1 MKIDSTLI
9 ASTVTELRGQP
20 LKTGQTLAAIVLQAN
35 QATGKAV
42 LSLAGGQVTVSTQQ
56 PLTTGSAIQLTVRDV
71 GPPVVLGLTP
81 SPAESMAARTSSQT
95 PVQTLISLL
104 MTKLSSGAM
113 VSSPKADFTPVQGQQ
128 TNTATNPS
136 PSSTTTTPST
146 SPADSTAGKTP
157 VGTAPIATTT
167 QSIKLDLPL
176 NVRMALPNLDPV
188 LNAARTGQL
197 SGSANPMPSGKPA
210 EHALA
215 QNLTQL
221 ITSNSLPTSITN
233 ASGDQSASDI
243 KSQLKLAAQ
252 QLKLQA
258 ALESPATGKES
269 AAASRGAQ
277 SPSPAQSTAQS
288 TTQATSQVSAQVNAQ
303 ARTQVSTQANVQAST
318 STALQS
324 TPQAAQQAAPQ
335 NSSIQSSLEQWISR
349 LDVSQ
354 LRTAIQQIQG
364 QPTWVVDVP
373 MMVAE
378 QPRRFQIAIQEQHQ
392 NANQPAES
400 TWQLDFAIELPELGP
415 LHGSLSLQTTD
426 LTVRMY
432 ADKPEARD
440 QLNASLDQ
448 LAEHLRAASL
458 TPKELSIY
466 PGPPPKAVQER
477 LNPEPS
483 FDGNTTFRCQV

>member
-81 SPAESMAARTSSQT
+81 SPAESTAARTSSQT
-95 PVQTLISLL
+95 LVQTLISLL
-104 MTKLSSGAM
+104 MTKLSSGTM
-113 VSSPKADFTPVQGQQ
+113 VSTPKADFTPVQGQQ

-136 PSSTTTTPST
+136 PSSTTNTPST
-146 SPADSTAGKTP
+146 SPADSTAGKAP
-157 VGTAPIATTT
+157 VGTAPIATAT

-188 LNAARTGQL
+188 LNAVRTGQL
-197 SGSANPMPSGKPA
+197 SGSTNPMPSGKPA
-210 EHALA
+210 EHTLA

-221 ITSNSLPTSITN
+221 ITSNSLPTSITH
-233 ASGDQSASDI
+233 APADQAASDI

-258 ALESPATGKES
+258 ALESPVTGKEP
-269 AAASRGAQ
+269 AAANRGAQ
-277 SPSPAQSTAQS
+277 PPSPAQSTAQS
-288 TTQATSQVSAQVNAQ
+288 TPQTTSQVSVHVNAQ
-303 ARTQVSTQANVQAST
+303 ANAQTNVQAST
-318 STALQS
+318 SAALQS
-324 TPQAAQQAAPQ
+324 TTQTAHQASPQ

-477 LNPEPS
+477 LNPEPN

>member
-20 LKTGQTLAAIVLQAN
+20 LRTGQTLAAIVLQAN

-42 LSLAGGQVTVSTQQ
+42 LSLAGGQVTVSTRQ

-81 SPAESMAARTSSQT
+81 SPAEGTAARASSQT

-104 MTKLSSGAM
+104 MTRLSSSAM
-113 VSSPKADFTPVQGQQ
+113 VSAPKADVTPAPGQQ
-128 TNTATNPS
+128 A
-136 PSSTTTTPST
+136 STTSQSTPSTTNTPST
-146 SPADSTAGKTP
+146 SSADSTAGKVP
-157 VGTAPIATTT
+157 VGTAPIATAT

-188 LNAARTGQL
+188 LTAARTGQL
-197 SGSANPMPSGKPA
+197 SGSTHPMPSGKPV
-210 EHALA
+210 EHTLA
-215 QNLTQL
+215 QNLNQL
-221 ITSNSLPTSITN
+221 ITTNSLPTSITN
-233 ASGDQSASDI
+233 VPADQAASDI

-258 ALESPATGKES
+258 TLESPVTGKEP
-269 AAASRGAQ
+269 AAANRGAQ
-277 SPSPAQSTAQS
+277 PPSPAQSTAQS
-288 TTQATSQVSAQVNAQ
+288 TTQTTSQVSTHVSAQ
-303 ARTQVSTQANVQAST
+303 ANAPINAQAST
-318 STALQS
+318 SAALQS
-324 TPQAAQQAAPQ
+324 TPQTTHQAVPQ
-335 NSSIQSSLEQWISR
+335 NSTIQSSLEQWISR

>member
-42 LSLAGGQVTVSTQQ
+42 LSLAGGQVTVNTQQ

-81 SPAESMAARTSSQT
+81 SPAEGMAARASPQT

-113 VSSPKADFTPVQGQQ
+113 LSTPKADLSPPQGQQ
-128 TNTATNPS
+128 ANTATNPS
-136 PSSTTTTPST
+136 LSSTTTTSST
-146 SPADSTAGKTP
+146 SSADSTTGKTP
-157 VGTAPIATTT
+157 VGTAPIATAT

-188 LNAARTGQL
+188 LNAVRTGQP
-197 SGSANPMPSGKPA
+197 SPTSNPTQQGKPA
-210 EHALA
+210 VEQTLA
-215 QNLTQL
+215 RNLTQL
-221 ITSNSLPTSITN
+221 IATNSLPVLPTN
-233 ASGDQSASDI
+233 APLDQATSDI

-252 QLKLQA
+252 QLKMQA
-258 ALESPATGKES
+258 NLESAVKEPVTS
-269 AAASRGAQ
+269 GRGAQ
-277 SPSPAQSTAQS
+277 SPAA
-288 TTQATSQVSAQVNAQ
+288 TQATSQANPQASAQ
-303 ARTQVSTQANVQAST
+303 ST
-318 STALQS
+318 SSAV
-324 TPQAAQQAAPQ
+324 PQPASPTVAQTT
-335 NSSIQSSLEQWISR
+335 SIQSSLEQWIGR

-378 QPRRFQIAIQEQHQ
+378 QPRRFQIAIQEQSRNTHP
-392 NANQPAES
+392 PAES
-400 TWQLDFAIELPELGP
+400 TWQLDFAIDLPELGP
-415 LHGSLSLQTTD
+415 LHGSLSLQSTD

-432 ADKPEARD
+432 ADKPEARV
-440 QLNASLDQ
+440 QLDASLDQ

-477 LNPEPS
+477 LSPAPILDENS
-483 FDGNTTFRCQV
+483 TFRCRV

>member
-113 VSSPKADFTPVQGQQ
+113 AATTKADVTPPQGQP
-128 TNTATNPS
+128 TNTTTNPS
-136 PSSTTTTPST
+136 TSSTTSTP
-146 SPADSTAGKTP
+146 STAGKVP
-157 VGTAPIATTT
+157 LDTAPTTT
-167 QSIKLDLPL
+167 VSQSIKLDLPV
-176 NVRMALPNLDPV
+176 NVHMVLPNLDPV
-188 LNAARTGQL
+188 LNAVRTGQL
-197 SGSANPMPSGKPA
+197 SGNTNPMPSGKPA

-215 QNLTQL
+215 QNLNQL
-221 ITSNSLPTSITN
+221 ITSNSLPTSVTR
-233 ASGDQSASDI
+233 ALGDQAASDI

-258 ALESPATGKES
+258 ALDAPATAKES

-277 SPSPAQSTAQS
+277 SPAPTQSTAQP
-288 TTQATSQVSAQVNAQ
+288 TTQATSQVSAQANAS
-303 ARTQVSTQANVQAST
+303 AT
-318 STALQS
+318 LQS
-324 TPQAAQQAAPQ
+324 TTAQTSHQTVPQ

-432 ADKPEARD
+432 ADKPEARE

-483 FDGNTTFRCQV
+483 FDGNTTFRYQV